1 MAGHVHLLYSDKV
14 LGEMLQRQLRSEF
27 FHVTLSQETAP
38 EAMIAA
44 LTHEQPEVIG
54 LIRGPNTPFE
64 RFRMLKQ
71 AFPHRALVALDPI
84 HSKASSLAALHQ
96 GADGSIAL
104 PQAPALLSLQMGAW
118 LRQSRKQEEAAAN
131 DDVMRLLG
139 FDPLLLAVPSEQLG
153 GLCLEVR
160 HEDPASAAVL
170 VQRLGE
176 TGFHCDPQPLSDPS
190 TRQAPGRAKDGLV
203 IGALSRDGWHRALGL
218 IAQERGRAAT
228 RTIPLVIVASV
239 LPAALRAAVAAV
251 EAEVVWT
258 GAVPDHS
265 FALGVRQLIRGNR
278 LSIQRRK
285 ALLQS
290 LDLALTDGLTGLYNQ
305 RYLAAHLPMQ
315 MQLARQSKRA
325 LSLVLLDLDGFKGLN
340 DSFGHLAG
348 DQFLISV
355 ASHLRSNSRSADS
368 AIRLGGDEF
377 AMILPNA
384 GAAAARA
391 VVERLVQDIADIDH
405 AGRQDDRIRISASA
419 GVVTMQSKDWS
430 STADALLAAADN
442 RLYAAKEKGG
452 NQIVDT
458 AP

>member
-1 MAGHVHLLYSDKV
+1 MPS
-14 LGEMLQRQLRSEF
+14 S
-27 FHVTLSQETAP
+27 T
-38 EAMIAA
+38 
-44 LTHEQPEVIG
+44 
-54 LIRGPNTPFE
+54 GP
-64 RFRMLKQ
+64 
-71 AFPHRALVALDPI
+71 
-84 HSKASSLAALHQ
+84 
-96 GADGSIAL
+96 
-104 PQAPALLSLQMGAW
+104 LLS
-118 LRQSRKQEEAAAN
+118 
-131 DDVMRLLG
+131 
-139 FDPLLLAVPSEQLG
+139 
-153 GLCLEVR
+153 
-160 HEDPASAAVL
+160 PAIL
-170 VQRLGE
+170 VFFLSGE
-176 TGFHCDPQPLSDPS
+176 S
-190 TRQAPGRAKDGLV
+190 
-203 IGALSRDGWHRALGL
+203 
-218 IAQERGRAAT
+218 
-228 RTIPLVIVASV
+228 
-239 LPAALRAAVAAV
+239 
-251 EAEVVWT
+251 
-258 GAVPDHS
+258 
-265 FALGVRQLIRGNR
+265 
-278 LSIQRRK
+278 
-285 ALLQS
+285 
-290 LDLALTDGLTGLYNQ
+290 
-305 RYLAAHLPMQ
+305 
-315 MQLARQSKRA
+315 

>member
-44 LTHEQPEVIG
+44 LTHEQPEVIS

-64 RFRMLKQ
+64 RFRLLKQ

-84 HSKASSLAALHQ
+84 PSKASSLAALHQ

-190 TRQAPGRAKDGLV
+190 SRQAPGRAKDGLV

-218 IAQERGRAAT
+218 SAQERELVTAESKRLGQKVHQLFNGGNYREALQVAEEQMELLKNAYGPNHHEYATAMNNVATLFQALGRYSEAEPLLLEASRIQGRTLGPDHPHTVASLSNLATVYEAMGQAERAA
-228 RTIPLVIVASV
+228 AM
-239 LPAALRAAVAAV
+239 
-251 EAEVVWT
+251 
-258 GAVPDHS
+258 H
-265 FALGVRQLIRGNR
+265 
-278 LSIQRRK
+278 
-285 ALLQS
+285 
-290 LDLALTDGLTGLYNQ
+290 
-305 RYLAAHLPMQ
+305 
-315 MQLARQSKRA
+315 
-325 LSLVLLDLDGFKGLN
+325 SLV
-340 DSFGHLAG
+340 
-348 DQFLISV
+348 
-355 ASHLRSNSRSADS
+355 
-368 AIRLGGDEF
+368 
-377 AMILPNA
+377 
-384 GAAAARA
+384 A
-391 VVERLVQDIADIDH
+391 VHKKTWAEKQKQA
-405 AGRQDDRIRISASA
+405 Q
-419 GVVTMQSKDWS
+419 K
-430 STADALLAAADN
+430 N
-442 RLYAAKEKGG
+442 R
-452 NQIVDT
+452 
-458 AP
+458 